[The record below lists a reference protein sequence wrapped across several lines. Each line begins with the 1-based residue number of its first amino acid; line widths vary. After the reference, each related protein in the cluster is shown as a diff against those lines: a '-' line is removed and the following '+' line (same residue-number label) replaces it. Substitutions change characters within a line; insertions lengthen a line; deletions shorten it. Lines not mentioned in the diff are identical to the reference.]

1 MPLGSKKEDY
11 CSSREP
17 LQILYIYKIFIVII
31 VIIIIIIIIIYNLA
45 YLFIVI
51 LHVTGL
57 QRCLNSCIV
66 ETSFYKALDS

>member
-45 YLFIVI
+45 YLLLLFCM
-51 LHVTGL
+51 L
-57 QRCLNSCIV
+57 QACRGAS
-66 ETSFYKALDS
+66 TAA